1 MIFDQNRP
9 GVKPVGI
16 NLDTLKKGKSY
27 SEEDVLHTFRQITPD
42 LDQKL
47 ERYDRGE
54 ISDPYKYA
62 VAAVKNHIEI
72 ETEKMGCPVVAKGC
86 YGGLRILQ
94 DNEAVDYLNS
104 QANAG
109 LRKHRRKTGQLFT
122 HVSKK
127 NLNDYEKKKLESLQR
142 IQSFILA
149 SHTGA
154 RTQALRMKRKGLQL
168 PDMKPIDND
177 DQSTD
182 WED

>member
-16 NLDTLKKGKSY
+16 NLDTIKKGKSY

-72 ETEKMGCPVVAKGC
+72 ETEKMGCPVIAKVVMVDFVSSRTMKLLTISTVKPTLAYANTGRRPVSC
-86 YGGLRILQ
+86 SLMYPRRI
-94 DNEAVDYLNS
+94 
-104 QANAG
+104 
-109 LRKHRRKTGQLFT
+109 
-122 HVSKK
+122 
-127 NLNDYEKKKLESLQR
+127 
-142 IQSFILA
+142 
-149 SHTGA
+149 
-154 RTQALRMKRKGLQL
+154 
-168 PDMKPIDND
+168 
-177 DQSTD
+177 
-182 WED
+182 